1 MFGKLSTK
9 CGSDFE
15 KMAQFWAAEVD
26 GLKEG
31 IFPKV
36 PAQLRVYSKKWDFN
50 RQVKEA
56 LQNKAVARTQLDQRL
71 GADPVPATT
80 PAARPQP
87 IFRPLSIMEP
97 PAPPNPG
104 PDPATI
110 QQPVQQQ
117 PAQQGIAA
125 QQGVAAL
132 LGAAA
137 MLPPLPP
144 APPPEQQVGFL
155 MFNAVPVVQQ
165 KERHGNRGKY
175 KACRKPRACGQCR
188 KYAKVERYQD
198 ECPGAR
204 YRQHCQFVPSSPRQC
219 PRRHKATPPVPP
231 ARARPAP

>member
-1 MFGKLSTK
+1 
-9 CGSDFE
+9 
-15 KMAQFWAAEVD
+15 MAQFWAAEVD

-104 PDPATI
+104 PDPAPI
-110 QQPVQQQ
+110 QQPVQQQPVQQQ

-198 ECPGAR
+198 ECPGAQ
-204 YRQHCQFVPSSPRQC
+204 YRQDCVFFP
-219 PRRHKATPPVPP
+219 PPVPAP
-231 ARARPAP
+231 QPPRAPRRRRWRPAVACFVFFP